1 MLFFL
6 IKLVFAFPPLSTEFY
21 GNVTAYNN
29 PIPSGAIVRVFSAD
43 NTLCGLF
50 TVINSGHFGLLS
62 CLVDDSSTVEKEG
75 PVNGGQV
82 YFTVDGQIASLFGS
96 NTSSSGDFKF
106 IELVIPKIR
115 CGDNF
120 CDLKETCASC
130 PSDCGLCQTTPPGT
144 IGVSPTSSSSGGSG
158 GGGGGSGSSSTGGF
172 PSVFPTGYQFPQVSI
187 QGLEMYF
194 TCEESWVCG
203 NWSKCPPTEIMSR
216 SCTDQNHC
224 GTYRNKPVEKK
235 ACVYNLEKLK
245 DELKK
250 NEEITKPPRRETPL
264 DISFPRIVCDKETNP
279 LKNGAIWFFL
289 LVVLVIAYSVY
300 RNEKQIESI
309 RKKKGIDDVQKAKLI
324 LATKRKT
331 HIFMGVMIF
340 FTIVLY
346 LFYVFFFLCDINF
359 TALWILV
366 AVMLL
371 LPLIVH
377 KVIDFL
383 EYHEQQKIIKLE
395 ELADT
400 HYKQISELINIE
412 SSNIAD
418 IEKDLAEKLSDLSS
432 RESFKIILKR
442 FPYLEQIYLDIIR
455 LYEEYESKKL
465 LFADETVLVDD
476 IYELANKDEFIEL
489 SEKSPALKSV
499 YEKLLLLYKHYEEKQ
514 ELYDE
519 LAKAEEEIRKR
530 LRDTDEMNKSNKD
543 NKNNK

>member
-1 MLFFL
+1 
-6 IKLVFAFPPLSTEFY
+6 
-21 GNVTAYNN
+21 
-29 PIPSGAIVRVFSAD
+29 
-43 NTLCGLF
+43 
-50 TVINSGHFGLLS
+50 
-62 CLVDDSSTVEKEG
+62 
-75 PVNGGQV
+75 
-82 YFTVDGQIASLFGS
+82 
-96 NTSSSGDFKF
+96 
-106 IELVIPKIR
+106 
-115 CGDNF
+115 
-120 CDLKETCASC
+120 
-130 PSDCGLCQTTPPGT
+130 
-144 IGVSPTSSSSGGSG
+144 
-158 GGGGGSGSSSTGGF
+158 
-172 PSVFPTGYQFPQVSI
+172 
-187 QGLEMYF
+187 
-194 TCEESWVCG
+194 
-203 NWSKCPPTEIMSR
+203 
-216 SCTDQNHC
+216 
-224 GTYRNKPVEKK
+224 
-235 ACVYNLEKLK
+235 
-245 DELKK
+245 
-250 NEEITKPPRRETPL
+250 
-264 DISFPRIVCDKETNP
+264 
-279 LKNGAIWFFL
+279 
-289 LVVLVIAYSVY
+289 
-300 RNEKQIESI
+300 
-309 RKKKGIDDVQKAKLI
+309 
-324 LATKRKT
+324 
-331 HIFMGVMIF
+331 MGVMIF